1 MYELVHIE
9 RNQTDDRTSLKDEDW
24 IESNFNRNVS
34 NQSFL
39 GGNAAE
45 RIREWRPNTTVNSIA
60 TTQIGFSTT
69 FVSRKNNVVGLGNL
83 DSNSSMNG
91 MTMGF
96 MTSREALAILP
107 LEQSTSHNNSK
118 KRKAD
123 AGPTIS
129 AKQKL
134 FQPKQATLKTWITK
148 DITLRPTEPPP
159 PQFKVRSSGIVQDRG
174 KPCKS
179 TRHPPLLE
187 QSSSPSRGYDIN
199 ALPSVSFS
207 SPTRFEIDD
216 DDEFSSPPK
225 PAKDLN
231 DIPTSPLAP
240 SHPIKTVGGMGL
252 GQNGVTATV
261 TVKGVSTEKR
271 SLGIRRG
278 MKPWPSKRPF

>member
-1 MYELVHIE
+1 
-9 RNQTDDRTSLKDEDW
+9 
-24 IESNFNRNVS
+24 
-34 NQSFL
+34 
-39 GGNAAE
+39 
-45 RIREWRPNTTVNSIA
+45 
-60 TTQIGFSTT
+60 
-69 FVSRKNNVVGLGNL
+69 
-83 DSNSSMNG
+83 
-91 MTMGF
+91 
-96 MTSREALAILP
+96 MTSREALTILP
-107 LEQSTSHNNSK
+107 LEQSTSYNHSK

-129 AKQKL
+129 AKQKS

-148 DITLRPTEPPP
+148 DITFQSTESPP
-159 PQFKVRSSGIVQDRG
+159 PQFKVRPSGIVQDRG

-179 TRHPPLLE
+179 TYNPPLLE

-207 SPTRFEIDD
+207 SPTRSETD

-225 PAKDLN
+225 QAKDLN

-240 SHPIKTVGGMGL
+240 SHSIKTVGGMGL
-252 GQNGVTATV
+252 GQNGGTATV
-261 TVKGVSTEKR
+261 TIKGVSTEKR